1 MKNILVLGATGAMG
15 VYLVP
20 ELARNG
26 YHVDAVS
33 LDDVKENPENITYI
47 QMNGKDNDALKALLE
62 KTSVG
67 QCIECACC
75 SYVCPAH
82 KPLLEINNEARAFMK
97 NAKKK
102 EGGK

>member
-1 MKNILVLGATGAMG
+1 MKNVLVLGATGAMG

-47 QMNGKDNDALKALLE
+47 QMNAKDDAAVKALLD
-62 KTSVG
+62 KTKYDA
-67 QCIECACC
+67 IIDFILN
-75 SYVCPAH
+75 
-82 KPLLEINNEARAFMK
+82 KPEDKIT
-97 NAKKK
+97 
-102 EGGK
+102 